1 LAKRLSIMGATGL
14 SGSFDCCKKVAGEM
28 AKKLAAAG
36 AIKVQLAKCD
46 SQLCHKHSG
55 FEFR

>member
-1 LAKRLSIMGATGL
+1 MGATGL
-14 SGSFDCCKKVAGEM
+14 SGSFDSCKKVAGEM